1 MRLAAGAEPITD
13 DDGAIRA
20 ALDDVEVT
28 PLLVSVAQV
37 TGDHSILVDHL
48 RPDPAM
54 MLMPDAGFTPEQ
66 MAEGRDL
73 AAAALARWRDAG
85 CVPAT
90 PSDDDI
96 RTLLDFIAGGTL
108 TDVYIPLLREELAL
122 DGEDLRAPAWHK
134 DDVAPDTSFT
144 VAIVGAGM
152 SGIAAAYRLQ
162 QAGVPFTI
170 YEKNADVGGTW
181 WENTYP
187 GCRVDVPSDFYS
199 FSFAQTPDWPQFFST
214 QDVLLDYFRSCV
226 DALGLRPHIRF
237 DTEVLGAEWDDDG
250 QRWRVRTSTAGGAEE
265 THEHHAVVSAVGQL
279 NRPSF
284 PDIPGRDRYAGTWF
298 HSARWDHDVDLTGRK
313 VGIIGTGA
321 SAAQF
326 IPIVA
331 EQASELTVFQRT
343 PPWLL
348 PTPNYQDE
356 VPDGMRWLLRHVPGF
371 VRWDRAWLFWR
382 TQEGLLPM
390 AQVDEDWPDKS
401 RSVSLMNDFVREM
414 FTAYLALE
422 FPDPELLAKV
432 QPQYPPLSKRFV
444 RDNGIWARTFTSE
457 RVSLVTEGI
466 EEITEKGLRTVDG
479 VEHEFDV
486 LIYGTGFQASK
497 FLTPMRVVGRGG
509 VDLHERWAGDARAH
523 LGLTVPGFPNL
534 FLMYGPNTNI
544 VVNGSIIF
552 FSECEA
558 HYIVESVRMLL
569 AGGHR
574 AMDCRPEVHDAYN
587 ERIDAANLQRA
598 WGASTVNSW
607 YKNAKGR
614 VAQNWPFALLEYWQ
628 QTRAPEPD
636 DYVLT

>member
-1 MRLAAGAEPITD
+1 LRLDDTAEPIAD
-13 DDGAIRA
+13 DDATIRA
-20 ALDDVEVT
+20 MLDDVEVT
-28 PLLVSVAQV
+28 PLLVSVAHV

-48 RPDPAM
+48 RPDPALW
-54 MLMPDAGFTPEQ
+54 LMPDAGFTAEQ

-73 AAAALARWRDAG
+73 AAGALARWRDAG
-85 CVPAT
+85 CVPASPT
-90 PSDDDI
+90 DDDV
-96 RTLLDFIAGGTL
+96 RRLLDFIAGGTL
-108 TDVYIPLLREELAL
+108 TDVYVPLLREELAL
-122 DGEDLRAPAWHK
+122 DGEDLRAPAWRK
-134 DDVAPDTSFT
+134 DDIDADRAVS

-187 GCRVDVPSDFYS
+187 GCRVDVPSHFYS
-199 FSFAQTPDWPQFFST
+199 FSFAQTPEWPQLFST

-226 DALGLRPHIRF
+226 DVLGLGPQIRF
-237 DTEVLGAEWDDDG
+237 STEVLGAEWDDDA
-250 QRWRVRTSTAGGAEE
+250 QRWRVRTRGVDGGEQVEE
-265 THEHHAVVSAVGQL
+265 HDVLVSAVGQL
-279 NRPSF
+279 NRPNF
-284 PDIPGRDRYAGTWF
+284 PDIPGRDRYAGIWF
-298 HSARWDHDVDLTGRK
+298 HSARWDHDVDLTGRR

-326 IPIVA
+326 IPTVA
-331 EQASELTVFQRT
+331 EQAGELTVFQRT

-348 PTPNYQDE
+348 PTPNYHDDIE
-356 VPDGMRWLLRHVPGF
+356 PGLRWFLRHVPSF
-371 VRWDRAWLFWR
+371 ARWDRAWLFWR

-390 AQVDEDWPDKS
+390 AEVDDEWPDKS
-401 RSVSLMNDFVREM
+401 QSVSMQNDFIRQL
-414 FTAYLALE
+414 FSAYLAVE
-422 FPDPELLAKV
+422 FSDPELLQKV

-444 RDNGIWARTFTSE
+444 RDNGIWARTLSRPDVE
-457 RVSLVTEGI
+457 LVTETI
-466 EEITEKGLRTVDG
+466 EEITEKGVRTADG

-486 LIYGTGFQASK
+486 LIYGTGFQASN
-497 FLTPMRVVGRGG
+497 FLTPMKVTGRGG
-509 VDLHERWAGDARAH
+509 VDLHERWAGNARAH

-569 AGGHR
+569 ERGVS
-574 AMDCRPEVHDAYN
+574 AMECKPEVHDAYN
-587 ERIDAANLQRA
+587 ERIDAANRKRA

-607 YKNAKGR
+607 YKNADGR
-614 VAQNWPFALLEYWQ
+614 VTQNWPFALLEYWQ
-628 QTRAPEPD
+628 QTRQPDPD

>member
-1 MRLAAGAEPITD
+1 MRFDVAPEPITD
-13 DDGAIRA
+13 GDAAIRA
-20 ALDDVEVT
+20 ALDDVEIT
-28 PLLVSVAQV
+28 PLLVAVAHA

-54 MLMPDAGFTPEQ
+54 WLAPDSGFTAAQ
-66 MAEGRDL
+66 MAEARDL
-73 AAAALARWRDAG
+73 AAGALARWRDDG
-85 CVPAT
+85 CPAVCPT
-90 PSDDDI
+90 DDDL
-96 RTLLDFIAGGTL
+96 RALLDFMASGTL
-108 TDVYIPLLREELAL
+108 TDFHVPLLREELAI
-122 DGEDLRAPAWHK
+122 GEDLRAPTWRK
-134 DDVAPDTSFT
+134 DDVAPDTDFR

-152 SGIAAAYRLQ
+152 SGIAAAHRLQ

-181 WENTYP
+181 WENSYP
-187 GCRVDVPSDFYS
+187 GCRVDVPSHFYS
-199 FSFAQTPDWPQFFST
+199 FSFAQTPDWPQLFST

-226 DALGLRPHIRF
+226 DAFGLRPHIRF
-237 DTEVLGAEWDDDG
+237 ETEVLGAEWDDDA
-250 QRWRVRTSTAGGAEE
+250 QVWRVCTSTAGGPEE
-265 THEHHAVVSAVGQL
+265 TSEHHALVSAVGQL

-298 HSARWDHDVDLTGRK
+298 HSARWDHDVDLTGRR

-326 IPIVA
+326 IPRVA
-331 EQASELTVFQRT
+331 EQAGELTVFQRT

-348 PTPNYQDE
+348 PTPNYQDD
-356 VPDGMRWLLRHVPGF
+356 VLGGLRWLLRHVPTF
-371 VRWDRAWLFWR
+371 ANWDRAWLFWR

-390 AQVDEDWPDKS
+390 AEVDEAWPDKS
-401 RSVSLMNDFVREM
+401 RSVSFMNDMIREL
-414 FTAYLALE
+414 FSAYIALE
-422 FPDPELLAKV
+422 FPDPELRDKV

-444 RDNGIWARTFTSE
+444 RDNGIWARTLSSD
-457 RVSLVTEGI
+457 RVQLVTETI
-466 EEITEKGLRTVDG
+466 EEITEKGVRTADG
-479 VEHEFDV
+479 VGHEFDV
-486 LIYGTGFQASK
+486 LIYGTGFQASH

-509 VDLHERWAGDARAH
+509 VDLHGRWNGDARAH

-569 AGGHR
+569 DRGMR
-574 AMDCRPEVHDAYN
+574 AMDCKPEVHDAYN

-598 WGASTVNSW
+598 WGAATVNTW

-614 VAQNWPFALLEYWQ
+614 VTQNWPFALLEYWQ
-628 QTRAPEPD
+628 QTREPDAD